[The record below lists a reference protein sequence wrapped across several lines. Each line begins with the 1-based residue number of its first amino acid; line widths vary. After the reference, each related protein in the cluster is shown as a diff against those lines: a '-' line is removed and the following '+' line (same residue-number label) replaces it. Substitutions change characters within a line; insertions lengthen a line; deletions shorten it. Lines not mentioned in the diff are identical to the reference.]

1 MLKIDRL
8 QLPSA
13 GLVIEED
20 EKEYQQNEVAP
31 PSYDHVITFLS
42 GPRDVSDVRRR

>member
-20 EKEYQQNEVAP
+20 EKEYHQNEVAP
-31 PSYDHVITFLS
+31 SINDCMITFLS
-42 GPRDVSDVRRR
+42 GSRDISDVGRS